1 MSAEAVTG
9 VAIKKGESDPAI
21 KPDDQY
27 PAWLFSMIQPEASV
41 MELERMYATEGLALH
56 EVSLLLL

>member
-9 VAIKKGESDPAI
+9 AAIKKGETDPAL

-27 PAWLFSMIQPEASV
+27 PTWLFSMIQPEASV